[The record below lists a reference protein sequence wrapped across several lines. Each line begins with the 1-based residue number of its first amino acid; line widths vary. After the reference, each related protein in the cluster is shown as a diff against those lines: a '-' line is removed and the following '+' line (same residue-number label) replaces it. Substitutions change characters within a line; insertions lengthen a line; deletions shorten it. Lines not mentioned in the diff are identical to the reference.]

1 MTKKPFSD
9 KKTVLW
15 EERMIKIFR
24 TLPKLACAALLGA
37 AAFMPQAHAQAPE
50 PGLTATTIKIGM
62 FGPLSGPSMAYGF
75 DVVNA
80 ARMYFDKINREGGIH
95 GRRIEVVVEDD
106 RCTANDVVAAVKKL
120 VEQDQ
125 VFMLNGGSCSAPV
138 VAARD
143 YVVRSGVPWVMLNA
157 SGDGAL
163 YPPQPN
169 IFGALSISQRAVGGS
184 TIEFA
189 TRQLTAKRIG
199 YINHDDAYGAWNL
212 EAARFQAAQN
222 GAELIVE
229 SINPNIA
236 DVTAPVL
243 KLRAANVDAIII
255 ATYARPAQLILK
267 KAQELN
273 LNKPIVIA
281 VNAIANLRQLVE
293 NVGSRDAFRNVYI
306 QELLAA
312 APGSE
317 KLAWVYDLYKQT
329 YPELAAK
336 PDHPQ
341 VYMPYGIPPA
351 MVIVRALQA
360 AGPQPTR
367 AKVIAAIEQL
377 NFDSGVMAGPISFS
391 PTDRAGQKASIYFRF
406 DGQTMTAG
414 PGVFASRWTYQG
426 Q

>member
-1 MTKKPFSD
+1 MRLLKALS
-9 KKTVLW
+9 KTACMAL
-15 EERMIKIFR
+15 
-24 TLPKLACAALLGA
+24 LAAALA
-37 AAFMPQAHAQAPE
+37 PAAQAQE
-50 PGLTATTIKIGM
+50 PGITPTTIRIGM

-125 VFMLNGGSCSAPV
+125 VFLLNGGSCSAPV

-189 TRQLTAKRIG
+189 TRQLSAKRIG

-222 GAELIVE
+222 GAELVVE
-229 SINPNIA
+229 SINPNIS

-243 KLRAANVDAIII
+243 KLRAAGVDAIVI

-267 KAQELN
+267 KAQELGV
-273 LNKPIVIA
+273 NKPIVIA
-281 VNAIANLRQLVE
+281 VNAIASLKQLVE
-293 NVGSRDAFRNVYI
+293 NVGSREAFRNVYI

-317 KLAWVYDLYKQT
+317 KLAWVYDLYRQS
-329 YPELAAK
+329 YPDLANK

-341 VYMPYGIPPA
+341 VYMPYGIAPA

-360 AGPQPTR
+360 AGPEPTR

-377 NFDSGVMAGPISFS
+377 NFDSGVMAGPIAFS
-391 PTDRAGQKASIYFRF
+391 PTERAGQKASIYFRF
-406 DGQTMTAG
+406 DGQTMTPV
-414 PGVFASRWTYQG
+414 PGVFASRWTYRG

>member
-1 MTKKPFSD
+1 MRLLKALS
-9 KKTVLW
+9 KTACMAL
-15 EERMIKIFR
+15 
-24 TLPKLACAALLGA
+24 LAAALA
-37 AAFMPQAHAQAPE
+37 PAAQAQE
-50 PGLTATTIKIGM
+50 PGITPTTIRIGM

-120 VEQDQ
+120 VEQDR
-125 VFMLNGGSCSAPV
+125 VFLLNGGSCSAPV

-189 TRQLTAKRIG
+189 TRQLSAKRIG

-222 GAELIVE
+222 GAELVVE

-243 KLRAANVDAIII
+243 KLRAAGVDAIVI

-267 KAQELN
+267 KAQELGV
-273 LNKPIVIA
+273 NKPIVIA
-281 VNAIANLRQLVE
+281 VNAIASLKQLVE
-293 NVGSRDAFRNVYI
+293 NVGSREAFRNVYI

-317 KLAWVYDLYKQT
+317 RLAWVYDLYRQS
-329 YPELAAK
+329 YPDLANK

-341 VYMPYGIPPA
+341 VYMPYGIAPA

-360 AGPQPTR
+360 AGPEPTR

-377 NFDSGVMAGPISFS
+377 NFDSGVMAGPIAFS
-391 PTDRAGQKASIYFRF
+391 PTERAGQKASIYFRF
-406 DGQTMTAG
+406 DGQTMTPV
-414 PGVFASRWTYQG
+414 PGVFASRWTYRG

>member
-1 MTKKPFSD
+1 MRLLKALS
-9 KKTVLW
+9 KT
-15 EERMIKIFR
+15 
-24 TLPKLACAALLGA
+24 ACMALLA
-37 AAFMPQAHAQAPE
+37 ATLAPAAQAQE
-50 PGLTATTIKIGM
+50 PGITPTTIRIGM

-125 VFMLNGGSCSAPV
+125 VFLLNGGSCSAPV

-157 SGDGAL
+157 SSDGAL

-189 TRQLTAKRIG
+189 TRQLSAKRIG

-222 GAELIVE
+222 GAELVVE
-229 SINPNIA
+229 SINPNIS

-243 KLRAANVDAIII
+243 KLRAAGVDAIVI

-267 KAQELN
+267 KAQELGV
-273 LNKPIVIA
+273 NKPIVIA
-281 VNAIANLRQLVE
+281 VNAIASLKQLVE
-293 NVGSRDAFRNVYI
+293 NVGSREAFRNVYI

-317 KLAWVYDLYKQT
+317 KLAWVYDLYRQS
-329 YPELAAK
+329 YPDLASK

-341 VYMPYGIPPA
+341 VYMPYGIAPA

-377 NFDSGVMAGPISFS
+377 NFDSGVMAGPIAFS
-391 PTDRAGQKASIYFRF
+391 PTERAGQKASIYFRF
-406 DGQTMTAG
+406 DGQTMTPV
-414 PGVFASRWTYQG
+414 PGVFASRWTYRG